1 MMTAASQVSTIR
13 VGSIVYNK
21 FDGRKARV
29 VEIVTDPYTRRK
41 SIKVQIE
48 WSNYFEWWSLSDIT
62 STVRLRTL

>member
-1 MMTAASQVSTIR
+1 MRTSSSQVPIVR

-62 STVRLRTL
+62 STVTLRT

>member
-1 MMTAASQVSTIR
+1 MMTTTSKVSMIR

-29 VEIVTDPYTRRK
+29 REIITDPYTRRK

-48 WSNYFEWWSLSDIT
+48 WSDHFEWWSLSDIT
-62 STVRLRTL
+62 STAILRT